1 MYLPV
6 RSFSACVNSGSR
18 IAPYGPRQVVAG
30 CPIHGVLANYLG
42 LHALSHR
49 RRRSSYCRDVR
60 DCLSRPIAHQSFVHT
75 KRKIKSVFSVL
86 LQLTTWYCSSR
97 LLLSAVASA
106 GAVDRWDR
114 QTDWQTD
121 AVPLQR
127 LHWPRRRCVLYW
139 NEADMRDWLTNPHA
153 MLDTSQLSC
162 TQPTGFSINY
172 NYYCHEC
179 RLQWH

>member
-1 MYLPV
+1 MPISAWRGGSQPRGLDNSQCYYRITASVTYLSLAVYVYCGMITAVWRSAVTNVTIVFQTMATSVCLADNRMYLPV

-60 DCLSRPIAHQSFVHT
+60 DCLSRT

-86 LQLTTWYCSSR
+86 LQLTT
-97 LLLSAVASA
+97 
-106 GAVDRWDR
+106 
-114 QTDWQTD
+114 
-121 AVPLQR
+121 
-127 LHWPRRRCVLYW
+127 
-139 NEADMRDWLTNPHA
+139 
-153 MLDTSQLSC
+153 
-162 TQPTGFSINY
+162 
-172 NYYCHEC
+172 
-179 RLQWH
+179 